1 MFPSNEL
8 PTPMSN
14 FKRYLVPPH
23 KKVKLS
29 DYDPDETPKF
39 KSEAEADS
47 AVDKQRAKLFELQ
60 QLMYAED
67 KHSLLVVLQGMDAG
81 GKDGT
86 IRHIFT
92 GVNPQACQVASFK
105 EPTEEELHHDYLW
118 RVHKVVPARRMIGI
132 FNRSHYEDVLVVRVH
147 GQISKDETEHRF
159 RQINQFERLL
169 YENGTRILKFFLHIS
184 EDEQKARL
192 EERLKDPA
200 KYWKVN
206 PSDLKER
213 THWDD
218 YQKAYEDV
226 FRNCSTKHAPWYI
239 IPANKKWY
247 RNVVIS
253 TIIVDTLK
261 SLKMKYPK
269 PEFDISK
276 LKVQ

>member
-1 MFPSNEL
+1 
-8 PTPMSN
+8 MSN

-39 KSEAEADS
+39 KSEAEADA